1 MPKVIHVDP
10 KKAYYKNPVVK
21 WCYKLIFTKYFEAF
35 IFSVIIL
42 NTFTLALDKHPQFD
56 DWLIQTIAILN
67 VIFTIIFTME
77 VIFKMTGLGFK
88 EFMKEKF
95 NQFDLLIVV
104 ISLVEFFNSNE
115 EDGPG
120 IFSSLRAFRLFK
132 LFKLFRVGDLRI
144 LLDSIAFTLTT
155 ISDYVILLLLFI
167 FVFSLMGM
175 SFFAGK
181 IKFDEEKDIVDLENG
196 EPPRTNFDTLFWAVI
211 TIFEVLMGEAWN
223 DIMYESIR
231 TVGKVSAVYYI
242 LLVVGGNII
251 MLNLFLAILLGNF
264 DKARSF

>member
-10 KKAYYKNPVVK
+10 KKAYYKNTVVK

-35 IFSVIIL
+35 IFMVIIL
-42 NTFTLALDKHPQFD
+42 NTFTLALDKHPQFND
-56 DWLIQTIAILN
+56 AIIQTISVLN

-77 VIFKMTGLGFK
+77 VIFKMIGLGFK
-88 EFMKEKF
+88 EFWKERF
-95 NQFDLLIVV
+95 NQFDLLIVI

-181 IKFDEEKDIVDLENG
+181 IKFNPETD
-196 EPPRTNFDTLFWAVI
+196 
-211 TIFEVLMGEAWN
+211 
-223 DIMYESIR
+223 
-231 TVGKVSAVYYI
+231 
-242 LLVVGGNII
+242 
-251 MLNLFLAILLGNF
+251 
-264 DKARSF
+264 